1 MSTLISKGSPK
12 SSALVESM
20 LELDLPGTN
29 FNQGLRDESG
39 RWRHLAIY
47 IPPISTVIRDAEIDP
62 SAAWVAWI
70 VT

>member
-1 MSTLISKGSPK
+1 
-12 SSALVESM
+12 M